1 MRSVRT
7 ASSAVDLLEA
17 WGGMGGFGVQANRLK
32 PPVDWRILP
41 GLTHAAFAMKP
52 SPTNWVLLLSRA
64 GQRLRVVPLA
74 DGSATIGRD
83 SDNQI
88 PLPHT
93 SVSRRHAEI
102 ICGAG
107 GVKLRDLGSRNGVL
121 VNGVPRKTATLQV
134 GDRLTICE
142 FVLELAASAPA
153 GSETT
158 MAAPVLDSILRVD
171 GTFEQRVQLPAARVD
186 RDLAALYY
194 ACFWVA
200 EGIDE
205 KELGGRCLGLLLE
218 AFRAEEVQLYSA
230 TLALTDAVT
239 ATGGKAGVKL
249 AAFLARRFQESREA
263 AAIAG
268 TDIGRHQRGVADYN
282 YLVCPLTPAI
292 APPGPAPFV
301 VVLRR
306 SDQPDFSPHDRVLLQ
321 AVCQLWI
328 RGAIRTNQLADL
340 RRQNQALKAKAGSVQ
355 LVGRSPAMTALLAR
369 AVRAA
374 ATNATVLI
382 TGETGSGKE
391 VLAQY
396 LHEHSPRADGPLI
409 KLNCAA
415 IPESLIES
423 ELFGYAKGAFSG
435 AIRDHRGRFAQA
447 QGGTLFLDEIGEMP
461 LSVQAKVLRAIENR
475 EVQPLGS
482 EATQKIDLRIVAATH
497 RDLAQLV
504 QERTFREDLFYRL
517 DVQNLHVPPLRERPE
532 DLEEL
537 IPCFLAKTSVEN
549 GLADLAFAPE
559 AIAELQQHSWPG
571 NVRELWNVVQRCAL
585 AAGGTTISREEAITQ
600 IRRRAGPRQPERF

>member
-1 MRSVRT
+1 
-7 ASSAVDLLEA
+7 
-17 WGGMGGFGVQANRLK
+17 
-32 PPVDWRILP
+32 
-41 GLTHAAFAMKP
+41 MKP
-52 SPTNWVLLLSRA
+52 SPSNWVLLLSRA
-64 GQRLRVVPLA
+64 GERLRVFPLA
-74 DGSATIGRD
+74 DGTATIGRD
-83 SDNQI
+83 ADNQI

-102 ICGAG
+102 ICDAGA
-107 GVKLRDLGSRNGVL
+107 VKLRDLDSRNGVL
-121 VNGVPRKTATLQV
+121 VNGVPRKTATLQA

-153 GSETT
+153 GSEIA
-158 MAAPVLDSILRVD
+158 MATPALDSILRAD
-171 GTFEQRVQLPAARVD
+171 GTLEQRVRLPAARVD

-200 EGIDE
+200 EGIDA
-205 KELGGRCLGLLLE
+205 KELGDRCLGLLLE
-218 AFRAEEVQLYSA
+218 AFHAEEVQLYSA

-239 ATGGKAGVKL
+239 SGGGESGIKL

-263 AAIAG
+263 TAIAG
-268 TDIGRHQRGVADYN
+268 REVGRHQRGAADYN
-282 YLVCPLTPAI
+282 YLVCPLHPAI
-292 APPGPAPFV
+292 AAPGPAPFV

-306 SDQPDFSPHDRVLLQ
+306 SDQRDFSPHDRVLLQ
-321 AVCQLWI
+321 AVSQLWV
-328 RGAIRTNQLADL
+328 RGVAKTNQLAEL
-340 RRQNQALKAKAGSVQ
+340 RRQNQRLKAKASTAQ
-355 LVGRSPAMTALLAR
+355 FVGRSPVMTALLAR
-369 AVRAA
+369 ADRAA

-461 LSVQAKVLRAIENR
+461 LGVQAKVLRAIETR

-497 RDLAQLV
+497 RDLARLV

-532 DLEEL
+532 DLLEL
-537 IPCFLAKTSVEN
+537 IPHFLTKTSVEN

-559 AIAELQQHSWPG
+559 AIAALQQHSWPG

-585 AAGGTTISREEAITQ
+585 AAGGPTITHQEAITQ
-600 IRRRAGPRQPERF
+600 IRRRAGHP